1 MVAIQSPSIRREAAA
16 AEDSISWQHT
26 TFPDTLS
33 DQIRKM
39 VVFQPWLWHQHQFS
53 PSSQGTSINDV
64 ESFHDFPCF
73 KSK

>member
-1 MVAIQSPSIRREAAA
+1 MVAIQSPSIRREP

-39 VVFQPWLWHQHQFS
+39 VVFQPWRWQHQHQC
-53 PSSQGTSINDV
+53 GNGCEI
-64 ESFHDFPCF
+64 
-73 KSK
+73 